1 MKTIIET
8 STNISKYIFD
18 DAHDLVVTAENITC
32 PHFII
37 GDMNSSNAT
46 IVEGVTPPADWV
58 GCKYTYADSTWTVNP
73 DYVEP
78 VEEEDE
84 AA

>member
-8 STNISKYIFD
+8 STNISKYTFD

-58 GCKYTYADSTWTVNP
+58 GCKYTYSDSTWTVNP

-78 VEEEDE
+78 VEEDE
-84 AA
+84 PA

>member
-8 STNISKYIFD
+8 STNISKYTFD
-18 DAHDLVVTAENITC
+18 DAHDLVVTADNITC

-58 GCKYTYADSTWTVNP
+58 GCKYTYVDSTWTINP
-73 DYVEP
+73 NY
-78 VEEEDE
+78 EEETED
-84 AA
+84 